1 MVKPKLFGADTNFLM
16 DLADQKEAAW
26 TAWEIGKQRGH
37 SFLVLPVVA
46 GELFYL
52 SENGQAKEKAL
63 ASLALERAIAD
74 WKFTPRD
81 LSDTETEIA
90 RLGAENLLHED
101 ILPTSEF
108 NDAFL
113 VCQAAV
119 EGIPCLLSNDAHLKD
134 CDQQRLQAVL
144 QERGLSPVIIF
155 RYGSYIRSF
164 GARR

>member
-16 DLADQKEAAW
+16 DLADEKDAAW
-26 TAWEIGKQRGH
+26 SCWEIGKQRGH
-37 SFLVLPVVA
+37 SFLILPVVA

-52 SENGQAKEKAL
+52 SESGQAKDRAL
-63 ASLALERAIAD
+63 ASLALERAIAE

-90 RLGAENLLHED
+90 RLGAENILHEAV
-101 ILPTSEF
+101 IPTGEF

-134 CDQQRLQAVL
+134 CDQERLQAVL
-144 QERGLSPVIIF
+144 QNRELSPVIIF

-164 GARR
+164 GSQR

>member
-16 DLADQKEAAW
+16 DLADRKEAAW
-26 TAWEIGKQRGH
+26 ASWEIGKQRGH
-37 SFLVLPVVA
+37 SFLIFPVVA

-63 ASLALERAIAD
+63 ASHALQSAIVG

-90 RLGAENLLHED
+90 RLGAESLLHED
-101 ILPTSEF
+101 VLPTSEF

-119 EGIPCLLSNDAHLKD
+119 EGVPCLLSNDAHLKD
-134 CDQQRLQAVL
+134 CDQERLQAVL

-164 GARR
+164 GTRR